1 MAWQKPKKRGMGSNI
16 NFNNATVN
24 GTGDEE
30 KKAGEDLG
38 SSVRP
43 AKEVYAGIRYSFAK
57 EYLDEKRREFLES
70 KDKEFEE
77 IAIKVKAGEKA
88 NDGDKLREGEVPPE
102 NTAPKVE
109 NFQQEENLTKLD
121 LEELKKRIS
130 SLDNDIEELELEI
143 EELIEELKRTKEEK
157 EEIESNLKRKPKKK
171 SQSKSTIGDR
181 EGVIEEEYKNKLNE
195 TEREINKKEG
205 VLSEKKKEKEEIRA
219 EVERR
224 TKTKSADEKGKK
236 TSDTPDMIVREEEKH
251 PADAGATKPQSSN
264 RGIKVEKTGE
274 EEGKSSATASGVPTP
289 SDGFVSE
296 IFEKIKA
303 GIRELSVE
311 ELRELSVDELSKIKL
326 RLEKRIRELA
336 NKNKT
341 LPKEKIEGKG
351 KIKEPEKGEIE
362 NNRGEQDSK
371 QKPNKIEETDQETRN
386 NREEL
391 EKLNIAHMAISNIL
405 LEKYKTQETQEKR
418 EEAARALGIGDR
430 GIRNDQIENI
440 ISGGSGSTVGKNTEG
455 SDKNATGSPVQEEGK
470 PHVPTEAPVPTEPPV
485 LGGSASIV
493 LGERVVRKGLTP
505 AVGSDSG
512 AEERVADLNT
522 EKPGEAV
529 QTEEAASAPVVEA
542 PATGSDGGLG
552 ASADDTNSET
562 ETNKELSLEEW
573 QIVWENDKKLVEEI
587 EEIIKSIDKNKEPER
602 YRENCKVAAL
612 LCRIVIWDE
621 IMRANEIDSDGF
633 NKAMSERAK
642 NIDEIEKILY
652 SASAESDSGAEERT
666 PEAGRSEVPDAE
678 GVAVRGSETGK
689 NATGDEESDRTANA
703 DGQREE
709 TSDGADESASE
720 EEEKPA
726 ADQSGETAARSEEAV
741 QTERAASEPVQEEGK
756 PPVPTEPPVLGG
768 SASEVLRK
776 RVVREGLNP
785 KDGTP
790 VDEAAAVGSDSGAA
804 VRTPKTVRPKE
815 SDAEDVAVRGSE
827 TGEKVTGD
835 EEKAETE
842 KPAKK
847 TEAEILYQKDLYKLK
862 EKEDILKYWENVQ
875 AVWQADYNAATRKVR
890 DRAKRAR
897 CSYEILKAEAQKVRA
912 SKEIERLKEIVGV
925 SAKMVDAEKEFG
937 ADSEQYI
944 EAKNERERR
953 YKLYE
958 KYVESVGEARKV
970 GDKQKGTIKKDQGA
984 ERGGKSANLL
994 KPAKPSKLKAF
1005 WNKIKK
1011 SLGIFVA
1018 VAVIGATIATGVAHG
1033 TKYLGKVDDPNTNPP
1048 IEQPWDDSK
1057 DNELVEI
1064 VDKEIDTDSLTD
1076 EDKQQIEDELEQAG
1090 SITSMVK
1097 IDGVEGISY
1106 REDGDV
1112 DKVNI
1117 YITTQAGSIIEYQT
1131 QVTKDEISE
1140 LATTEG
1146 VTAKDVVD
1154 LILSDVS
1161 KSTPS
1166 VPYKKIDETKY
1177 SQLISN
1183 IYSDAEDIEFP
1194 EPGKYGN
1201 YTSFY
1206 FKIDN
1211 TRNEKGED
1219 VGNVDFLAIGPDS
1232 VVKVD
1237 DRVEYTTLPGEK
1249 LNLRDPSAL
1258 LNMIE
1263 RSLGGNA
1270 STSGFSGE
1278 IETKFNS
1285 TSYFQTHKDENSQ
1298 VEEKD
1303 ENSQVEEAE
1312 AIQNIMDEAVAKT
1325 EEELSND
1332 ELTR

>member
-1 MAWQKPKKRGMGSNI
+1 MARQRSKKI
-16 NFNNATVN
+16 PTKATVKGAEEIREEEEARVDTPDDSSQINRRSTAEEVLNLRAPN
-24 GTGDEE
+24 GHLKPIEDKKGDAALDGDEAE
-30 KKAGEDLG
+30 EEKAGEDLG

-102 NTAPKVE
+102 NTAQKVE
-109 NFQQEENLTKLD
+109 IFQQEENLTKLD

-130 SLDNDIEELELEI
+130 SLDNDIKELELEI
-143 EELIEELKRTKEEK
+143 EELKRTKEK
-157 EEIESNLKRKPKKK
+157 IESELSSQPKKK
-171 SQSKSTIGDR
+171 SQSKPTIGDLA
-181 EGVIEEEYKNKLNE
+181 GVIEEEYKNNLNE
-195 TEREINKKEG
+195 TKREINKKEG

-236 TSDTPDMIVREEEKH
+236 TSDIPDMIVREEEKH

-418 EEAARALGIGDR
+418 EEAARALGIDDPE
-430 GIRNDQIENI
+430 IRKQQIENI
-440 ISGGSGSTVGKNTEG
+440 IFGGLGPTVGENAEG
-455 SDKNATGSPVQEEGK
+455 SDKKATEPPVREEG
-470 PHVPTEAPVPTEPPV
+470 ESPVPTEPPV
-485 LGGSASIV
+485 LGGKNSASGI
-493 LGERVVRKGLTP
+493 LSK
-505 AVGSDSG
+505 
-512 AEERVADLNT
+512 RVASEGLEPKDGTSEGL
-522 EKPGEAV
+522 KPK
-529 QTEEAASAPVVEA
+529 
-542 PATGSDGGLG
+542 DGTSEGLKPKDG
-552 ASADDTNSET
+552 TSEGLKPKDGT
-562 ETNKELSLEEW
+562 SEGLKPKTDSPKE
-573 QIVWENDKKLVEEI
+573 
-587 EEIIKSIDKNKEPER
+587 
-602 YRENCKVAAL
+602 
-612 LCRIVIWDE
+612 
-621 IMRANEIDSDGF
+621 
-633 NKAMSERAK
+633 
-642 NIDEIEKILY
+642 
-652 SASAESDSGAEERT
+652 
-666 PEAGRSEVPDAE
+666 PDAE
-678 GVAVRGSETGK
+678 KSKVGGNKTGE
-689 NATGDEESDRTANA
+689 NTTGDEESDRTANA
-703 DGQREE
+703 DKQPSGTSE
-709 TSDGADESASE
+709 TPDMIVR
-720 EEEKPA
+720 EEEKHPA
-726 ADQSGETAARSEEAV
+726 DASATKPPIQEKGES
-741 QTERAASEPVQEEGK
+741 
-756 PPVPTEPPVLGG
+756 PVPTEPPVLGG
-768 SASEVLRK
+768 ENSASRILRK
-776 RVVREGLNP
+776 RVEREGLEP

-790 VDEAAAVGSDSGAA
+790 VDEAAAGGSDSGADE
-804 VRTPKTVRPKE
+804 RTPKTDSPKE
-815 SDAEDVAVRGSE
+815 PDAEKSKAGGNK

-847 TEAEILYQKDLYKLK
+847 TETEKPAKKTETEKPAKKTETEKPAKKTEAEKLYDKDCALLE
-862 EKEDILKYWENVQ
+862 EKEGVLKKWQDVQ
-875 AVWQADYNAATRKVR
+875 KTWQARYDAATRKVR
-890 DRAKRAR
+890 DRSKRAR
-897 CSYEILKAEAQKVRA
+897 YSYEILRAEAQITRA
-912 SKEIERLKEIVGV
+912 SIEEERLKEIVGV
-925 SAKMVDAEKEFG
+925 SAKMVDAEKQFG
-937 ADSEQYI
+937 KDSEQYI
-944 EAKNERERR
+944 KAKNERERL
-953 YKLYE
+953 YKLYQGYIDE
-958 KYVESVGEARKV
+958 VGEVQGVDRNRKGIIKG
-970 GDKQKGTIKKDQGA
+970 GDGNGQD
-984 ERGGKSANLL
+984 RLNV

-1011 SLGIFVA
+1011 PFVAFVIVSVLGAGITGLALGINNS
-1018 VAVIGATIATGVAHG
+1018 G
-1033 TKYLGKVDDPNTNPP
+1033 KEKVDDPNTNTP
-1048 IEQPWDDSK
+1048 IEQPVEQPDDDSK
-1057 DNELVEI
+1057 DNELV
-1064 VDKEIDTDSLTD
+1064 DEIDKNFDTGSLTD
-1076 EDKQQIEDELEQAG
+1076 EDKQQIEDKLEEVG

-1097 IDGVEGISY
+1097 VEGVEGVSY
-1106 REDGDV
+1106 RKDGDV

-1140 LATTEG
+1140 FATTEG
-1146 VTAKDVVD
+1146 VTAKDIVD

-1161 KSTPS
+1161 KNTPS
-1166 VPYKKIDETKY
+1166 ASYKKIDEAKY
-1177 SQLISN
+1177 GQLINN
-1183 IYSDAEDIEFP
+1183 IRSDAEDIEFP
-1194 EPGKYGN
+1194 DPGKYGN

-1237 DRVEYTTLPGEK
+1237 DRVECQTSTGEK
-1249 LNLRDPSAL
+1249 LDLRDPSAL

-1312 AIQNIMDEAVAKT
+1312 AIQNIMNEAVAKT
-1325 EEELSND
+1325 EKELFND